1 MRQGRQLERRRRKR
15 PLVLA
20 LVPVPVPVLVRPS
33 WLLSPLGLVVL
44 VAAEVV
50 MKRSSWQ
57 QKPEMMSMAED
68 PSKCFQRKS

>member
-20 LVPVPVPVLVRPS
+20 LVPVPVLVRPS

-44 VAAEVV
+44 VAAEEV

-68 PSKCFQRKS
+68 LSRCFQRKS